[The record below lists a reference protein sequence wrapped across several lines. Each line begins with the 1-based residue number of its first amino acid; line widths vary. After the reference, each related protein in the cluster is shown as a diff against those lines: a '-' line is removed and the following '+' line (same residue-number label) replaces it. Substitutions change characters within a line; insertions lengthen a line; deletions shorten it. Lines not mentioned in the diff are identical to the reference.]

1 MHHRESLAG
10 GKWYASFDNILCE
23 QYAQS
28 HRASKRHRNS
38 SVTERPV
45 RDIRVRYVSS
55 YHESIY
61 YTLDIWWGRE
71 VMETWQEKWYRGSI
85 GFRLLDVQASI
96 RRKLFLFIEN
106 YAYEWKALRA
116 GCATRFYL
124 SEKRKGVV
132 CNIADSKRL
141 WMD

>member
-96 RRKLFLFIEN
+96 RRKLFCVHRKLRLWMKSLSGRMCNAFLFI
-106 YAYEWKALRA
+106 W
-116 GCATRFYL
+116 
-124 SEKRKGVV
+124 KRKGVV